1 MKTSKVIIFQPAY
14 SSSGLQMAGA
24 LFCSSGC
31 KVEPRPGQ
39 EGPSIVRRI
48 THSPALT
55 HSHEI
60 DLDPPPIHLL
70 RTSLGCGRKSEN
82 PEKTHADMGRNLPTP
97 HTAALLRINFFP
109 HKHLNKITLLENL
122 LLLGL
127 KEEHVALN
135 KVMLE
140 CALWFPFEKLNIS
153 VIFFYYQK
161 YLFTWVI

>member
-60 DLDPPPIHLL
+60 DLHPPPIHLL

-82 PEKTHADMGRNLPTP
+82 PEKTHADMGMICQLHTPVAPARNRLFSQHYNERAMKETVLFQTP
-97 HTAALLRINFFP
+97 
-109 HKHLNKITLLENL
+109 
-122 LLLGL
+122 
-127 KEEHVALN
+127 
-135 KVMLE
+135 
-140 CALWFPFEKLNIS
+140 
-153 VIFFYYQK
+153 FYCN
-161 YLFTWVI
+161 